1 MMSRILAVKAALWF
15 FCGAAMVVAVARF
28 WHGLGATTA
37 LTDRTPWGL
46 WIGFDVM
53 GGVAL
58 AAGGFMVTGTVHVL
72 QLSRYKP
79 LLRPAVLTAF
89 LGYCAVIVGLIFDL
103 GLPHHIWHPMTHW
116 QTGSALFEVAWC
128 VILYLVVLALELSPV
143 VLEGTRLSRLL
154 ALLRRITIPLVIL
167 GIMIST
173 LHQSSLGTVI
183 LIMPHRLHPLWYS
196 PILPLLFLVSAISLG
211 LMMVVAESLTTAWI
225 YRREPEIPLLEGLAR
240 AALPVLGLYFLMR
253 VGDLAWRGQLRH
265 LDTSLPGLLFMV
277 EMLLAV
283 LLPMALL
290 ALPRV
295 RRSRWGLGCASG
307 LVVAGL
313 VLNRVTVSGIAT
325 LSSTGDSYSP
335 AWTEFAISLGIVAAA
350 ALVFFFMV
358 EHFKV
363 LGRGRPE
370 SPGTWKKGL
379 LINAPVF
386 VVAAALAYSL
396 LPGEARSGPRPRA
409 TPVQPAKGGE
419 TLIIDGD
426 RAHLRVAFEHTT
438 HQEMLGE
445 DQSCPKCHHRDL
457 AGQSNSP
464 CAGCHGDM
472 HLPTRVSNLGPPKEG
487 SSIKANNKMPAMVVG
502 YKAAMHG
509 LCIPCHR
516 QEAGEEDPPASQATA
531 KRESLSY
538 ECGACHPPTLKN
550 Q

>member
-1 MMSRILAVKAALWF
+1 MSRIQTVKAFLWTI
-15 FCGAAMVVAVARF
+15 CGAAMVVAVARF

-72 QLSRYKP
+72 QLSRYTP

-103 GLPHHIWHPMTHW
+103 GLPHHIWHPIIHW

-128 VILYLVVLALELSPV
+128 VILYFAVLALEVAPV
-143 VLEGTRLSRLL
+143 VLERTHFKRALR
-154 ALLRRITIPLVIL
+154 LLRRITVPLVIL
-167 GIMIST
+167 GIMLST
-173 LHQSSLGTVI
+173 LHQSSLGSLL

-196 PILPLLFLVSAISLG
+196 PILPLLFFISAIALG
-211 LMMVVAESLTTAWI
+211 LMMVVAESLTTAWL
-225 YRREPEIPLLEGLAR
+225 YRRQPELSLLEGLAR
-240 AALPVLGLYFLMR
+240 AVLPVLGLYFVIR
-253 VGDLAWRGQLRH
+253 CGDLVWRSKLQH
-265 LDTSLPGLLFMV
+265 LDTSLPGLLFLAEMV
-277 EMLLAV
+277 LTV
-283 LLPMALL
+283 LLPMVLL
-290 ALPRV
+290 AAPGA
-295 RRSRWGLGCASG
+295 RRSRVGLGLAAS
-307 LVVAGL
+307 LVVAGF
-313 VLNRVTVSGIAT
+313 VLNRITVSIVAT
-325 LSSTGDSYSP
+325 LSSTGDTYFP
-335 AWTEFAISLGIVAAA
+335 AWTEFAVSLGVVAGA
-350 ALVFFFMV
+350 ALVFFFFV
-358 EHFKV
+358 EHFSV
-363 LGRGRPE
+363 LGEEISRGR
-370 SPGTWKKGL
+370 GTWKKGL
-379 LINAPVF
+379 LCNGPAF
-386 VVAAALAYSL
+386 MVAVALAYSF

-445 DQSCPKCHHRDL
+445 EQSCPKCHHRDRP
-457 AGQSNSP
+457 GQSNST

-472 HLPTRVSNLGPPKEG
+472 HLPTRISDLGPPKEG
-487 SSIKANNKMPAMVVG
+487 SSIKANNKGPAMAVG

-531 KRESLSY
+531 RRDPLIY
-538 ECGACHPPTLKN
+538 ECGACHPPA